1 MNTKMSHRVVIV
13 IALVGLAVLAGCR
26 EAPGPGPGD
35 EADFRGTWIA
45 TDTATVFG
53 RTLETTIQIEIGDTV
68 LSLTA
73 TTSEGEA
80 VVHRVTATG
89 TYTLAAEAV
98 TFSYTGGQQS
108 TDNGDGTFDPDTLVD
123 LGEADLAKLE
133 ADFGGEQTY
142 SLAENTFVFAPETTT
157 ELEFTRQP
165 E

>member
-1 MNTKMSHRVVIV
+1 MNTKMRNTAVIV
-13 IALVGLAVLAGCR
+13 TALAVLMLVAGCR
-26 EAPGPGPGD
+26 EAPGPGPGE
-35 EADFRGTWIA
+35 EADFRGTWTA
-45 TDTATVFG
+45 VDTAEVFG
-53 RTLETTIQIEIGDTV
+53 RTLVTTIQIDIGDTEV
-68 LSLTA
+68 GLTA
-73 TTSEGEA
+73 TTSEGET

-89 TYTLAAEAV
+89 TYTLTETAV

-108 TDNGDGTFDPDTLVD
+108 TDNGDGSFRVDTLVD
-123 LGEADLAKLE
+123 LGEADLAELG